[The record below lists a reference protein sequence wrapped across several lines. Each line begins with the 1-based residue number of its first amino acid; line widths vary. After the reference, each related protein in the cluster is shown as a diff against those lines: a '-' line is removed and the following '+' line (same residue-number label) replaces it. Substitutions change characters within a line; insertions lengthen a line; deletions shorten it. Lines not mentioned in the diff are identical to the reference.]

1 MERTMTT
8 MMNQTNDLR
17 PLLDHE
23 LDAIA
28 GGNKTSGN
36 LNKVHSHNIADK
48 GTLVI
53 STYTTV
59 DGKYTMPFAGW
70 YPK

>member
-1 MERTMTT
+1 MTT

-36 LNKVHSHNIADK
+36 VKQAHAHNIGDK

-53 STYTTV
+53 GTYKTV
-59 DGKYTMPFAGW
+59 DGKYEMPFAQW
-70 YPK
+70 NPA